1 MSELLENER
10 QRKDL
15 LKHMIKELRAGQA
28 PEAVRQQLQRLMG
41 EVPYADVVAVEQE
54 LMQEGMPAEEIMK
67 VCDVHMQAIGGQ
79 VARGRREVPPGHPAH
94 HFVEENRAL
103 QWEMQAMEKLL
114 AELEAVPETRNAE
127 SLRLQLSAHLQKLG
141 DVGKHYQR
149 KENLLFPF
157 LEKHGISGPSK
168 VMWGKDDEA
177 RQRLKE
183 AAETLSAAREA
194 TAGELRAAVELTL
207 RPALQSLRDMMVK
220 EEEILL
226 PMALDNLA
234 EAEWAQIHRQ
244 SPEIGF
250 CLVQPVAGWTPVGAD
265 APAAAP
271 ASEAGR
277 VRLPSGSLSVAELTA
292 ILNLLPVDISFV
304 GADDRVHYF
313 SEGRERIFARNRAV
327 LGREV
332 RNCHPPKSL
341 ATVEKILADFRSGA
355 REQAAF
361 WIELHGRFIHIEY
374 FAVRGEGGE
383 YLGTLEVSQDL
394 TAKRSLKGER
404 RLLQDG

>member
-234 EAEWAQIHRQ
+234 EAEWAQIHQ
-244 SPEIGF
+244 IG
-250 CLVQPVAGWTPVGAD
+250 
-265 APAAAP
+265 
-271 ASEAGR
+271 
-277 VRLPSGSLSVAELTA
+277 
-292 ILNLLPVDISFV
+292 
-304 GADDRVHYF
+304 
-313 SEGRERIFARNRAV
+313 RAHV
-327 LGREV
+327 
-332 RNCHPPKSL
+332 
-341 ATVEKILADFRSGA
+341 
-355 REQAAF
+355 
-361 WIELHGRFIHIEY
+361 
-374 FAVRGEGGE
+374 
-383 YLGTLEVSQDL
+383 
-394 TAKRSLKGER
+394 
-404 RLLQDG
+404 